1 MTDVV
6 NERRAAAKAG
16 YQFGYAMVE
25 NYRTLYAQA
34 VDDTDPR
41 FVGGFGVYRYYS
53 QPARP
58 ENTDIVTPNND
69 TPYAWAWIDLRSEP
83 WVVTVPAIDRY
94 YILPFHDLYTI
105 YAGYVGAATTG
116 PGAGSY
122 LLAGP
127 GWDGPTPDGI
137 TGVIRSATDI
147 LGTLTRTELTDEGVD
162 SLRAV
167 QTSYR
172 LQPLSAYTGH
182 VAPPPAPTVNWPRW
196 DEHSFTATPR
206 FFELVDFLLQ
216 FAPVLPED
224 ADARAALAS
233 LGVDGAGTFSLD
245 EFEPDALADLQAG
258 LDDGAAELVAAASS
272 SASSIGLFGTHAEM
286 AGKYV
291 NRNLGAMK
299 GIYGLPASEA
309 WYGGWLLDAA
319 GNRPVGAH
327 PHTVTFTA
335 DEIPKV
341 KFFWSMTMYR
351 LPERLLVD
359 NPIDRYS
366 IGDRTPGLHYA
377 ADGSLT
383 ITMSQKQPD
392 EPANWLPAPEGPFTA
407 ILRGYGG
414 DESMVTGTYQLPPL
428 TPSRPS

>member
-1 MTDVV
+1 MNAVE
-6 NERRAAAKAG
+6 NERRTAAKAG

-34 VDDTDPR
+34 VDSNDPR

-105 YAGYVGAATTG
+105 YSGYVGAATTG

-127 GWDGPTPDGI
+127 RWKGPTPDGI
-137 TGVIRSATDI
+137 TGVIHSATDI
-147 LGTLTRTELTDEGVD
+147 VGTLTRTELTDEGVD

-172 LQPLSAYTGH
+172 LRPLSAFTGQA
-182 VAPPPAPTVNWPRW
+182 APTPAPTISWPRW
-196 DEHSFTATPR
+196 DENAYTVTPR

-224 ADARAALAS
+224 ADARAALAAF
-233 LGVDGAGTFSLD
+233 GVDGSGSFNID
-245 EFEPDALADLQAG
+245 ELEPEALADLQAG
-258 LDDGAAELVAAASS
+258 LDDGVAALAEAAQS
-272 SASSIGLFGTHAEM
+272 SASSIGLFGTHTEM
-286 AGKYV
+286 AGKYL

-299 GIYGLPASEA
+299 GIYGLPSAEA

-319 GNRPVGAH
+319 GEHPVGAH
-327 PHTVTFTA
+327 PHTVTFSA
-335 DEIPKV
+335 DQLPKV

-366 IGDRTPGLHYA
+366 IGDRTPGLHYDS
-377 ADGSLT
+377 DGSLT
-383 ITMSQKQPD
+383 ITMSHQEPD
-392 EPANWLPAPEGPFTA
+392 QPANWLPAPPGPFTA

-414 DESMVTGTYQLPPL
+414 DESMVTGTYRLPPL
-428 TPSRPS
+428 EPA

>member
-1 MTDVV
+1 MTKVE

-16 YQFGYAMVE
+16 YEFGYAMVE

-34 VDDTDPR
+34 VDTNDSR

-69 TPYAWAWIDLRSEP
+69 TPYAWAWIDLRAEP
-83 WVVTVPAIDRY
+83 WVVTVPSIDRY

-127 GWDGPTPDGI
+127 SWQGTAPDGI
-137 TGVIRSATDI
+137 TGVIHSATDI
-147 LGTLTRTELTDEGVD
+147 VGTLTRTELTDEGVD
-162 SLRAV
+162 SLRTV

-172 LQPLSAYTGH
+172 LQPLSAFTNQE
-182 VAPPPAPTVNWPRW
+182 APPPAPTVSWPRW
-196 DEHSFTATPR
+196 DEHAFTATPR
-206 FFELVDFLLQ
+206 FFELIDFLLQ
-216 FAPVLPED
+216 FAPVLTED
-224 ADARAALAS
+224 ADARAALAT
-233 LGVDGAGTFSLD
+233 LGVDGSGTFVL
-245 EFEPDALADLQAG
+245 EGLEPDALADLQAG
-258 LDDGAAELVAAASS
+258 LDDGVAALAAAAASS
-272 SASSIGLFGTHAEM
+272 TTSIGLFGTHAEM
-286 AGKYV
+286 AGKYL

-299 GIYGLPASEA
+299 GIYGLPTSEA

-319 GNRPVGAH
+319 GNHPIGAH

-335 DEIPKV
+335 DQLPKV

-351 LPERLLVD
+351 LPERLLAD

-383 ITMSQKQPD
+383 ITMSHDEPV
-392 EPANWLPAPEGPFTA
+392 EPANWLPAPDGPFTA

-414 DESMVTGTYQLPPL
+414 DESMVTGAYQLPPL
-428 TPSRPS
+428 TPT

>member
-1 MTDVV
+1 MTKVE

-16 YQFGYAMVE
+16 YEFGYAMVE

-34 VDDTDPR
+34 VDTNDSR

-69 TPYAWAWIDLRSEP
+69 TPYAWAWIDLRAEP
-83 WVVTVPAIDRY
+83 WVVTVPSIDRY

-127 GWDGPTPDGI
+127 SWQGTAPDGI
-137 TGVIRSATDI
+137 TGVIHSATDI
-147 LGTLTRTELTDEGVD
+147 VGTLTRTELTDEGVD
-162 SLRAV
+162 SLRTV

-172 LQPLSAYTGH
+172 LQPLSAFTNQE
-182 VAPPPAPTVNWPRW
+182 APPPAPTVSWPRW
-196 DEHSFTATPR
+196 DEHAFTATPR
-206 FFELVDFLLQ
+206 FFELIDFLLQ
-216 FAPVLPED
+216 FAPALPED
-224 ADARAALAS
+224 ADARAALAT
-233 LGVDGAGTFSLD
+233 LGVDGSGTFVLD
-245 EFEPDALADLQAG
+245 GLEPNALADLQAG
-258 LDDGAAELVAAASS
+258 LDDGVAALAAAAASS
-272 SASSIGLFGTHAEM
+272 TTSIGLFGTHAEM
-286 AGKYV
+286 AGKYL

-299 GIYGLPASEA
+299 GIYGLPTSEA

-319 GNRPVGAH
+319 GNHPIGAH

-335 DEIPKV
+335 DQLPKV

-383 ITMSQKQPD
+383 ITMSHDEPV
-392 EPANWLPAPEGPFTA
+392 EPANWLPAPDGPFTA

-414 DESMVTGTYQLPPL
+414 DESMVTGAYQLPPL
-428 TPSRPS
+428 TPT